1 MDLNISDA
9 AATAEKAVEA
19 VMRIEPMIAA
29 GIGMLVPGASPVVA
43 TVQPMIV
50 LAAPF
55 VERALNALAAQNGGD
70 VFAALLDLL
79 NHISPGRP
87 NAGALGAGPVAV
99 AQDGLDASKMPVG

>member
-9 AATAEKAVEA
+9 AATAEKAIEA
-19 VMRIEPMIAA
+19 VMRVEPMIAA
-29 GIGMLVPGASPVVA
+29 GIGMLVPGASPIVA

-55 VERALNALAAQNGGD
+55 VERALSALAAQNGGD
-70 VFAALLDLL
+70 AFAALLDLL

-87 NAGALGAGPVAV
+87 NAVALG
-99 AQDGLDASKMPVG
+99 QDGLDASKVGSG